1 MMYPGCSI
9 SRYLLGSS
17 DTRKV
22 CRKEG
27 ERKKRGR
34 EREREKRGRERE
46 MEKKREGEREE
57 KEREGVGRE
66 GGRRE
71 RGREEGEEGE
81 REREKRGRRERW
93 REEAVTLSKPA
104 LCLLTIGTQNT
115 LPQAQQQTGTH
126 DIFNVMLLLS
136 IWTCGNKSTANKP
149 VSYNRYTTHEED
161 SCILVRLQ
169 SHKTLLILI
178 ATTFH

>member
-81 REREKRGRRERW
+81 REGEE
-93 REEAVTLSKPA
+93 REEGEMEGGSSDSFKT
-104 LCLLTIGTQNT
+104 CLVSADYWYTNT